1 MNKKT
6 NIFLLTIIFS
16 FLLSN
21 IWAQYDSQIIEE
33 EDNLKILFDSLY
45 YSTNDS
51 TKIAINN
58 EILDIFEYILYI
70 DASFD
75 YPFDSLTRI
84 GKIKS
89 KDGLLRIYNWN
100 IAFNNNT
107 NQYFGFIQYN
117 NKPKEEFVI
126 YPLIDKSDSIDFPEK
141 QSLDNEN
148 WYGAL
153 YYEIIESKSKY
164 RNYYTLL
171 GWDGYSEQITRKVI
185 DVLYFS
191 MSGKP
196 HFGANIFHVY
206 RDEKLKSRKIKK
218 KRIIFNY
225 SGRATMMLRYDK
237 KSKMIYFDHL
247 APRNSY
253 FKDNYQYYGPD
264 MSFDAL
270 FLRKGNWIQE
280 KNIDIR
286 TSKSKIEIKKWEYK
300 PEEDIIKH
308 KTKKE

>member
-1 MNKKT
+1 MSKLNT
-6 NIFLLTIIFS
+6 HILTT
-16 FLLSN
+16 LLSLLSLN
-21 IWAQYDSQIIEE
+21 TIAQYDMQITEE
-33 EDNLKILFDSLY
+33 EDNLIILFDSLY

-51 TKIAINN
+51 IKIEINK

-70 DASFD
+70 DASFN

-89 KDGLLRIYNWN
+89 DDGLLRIYNWN
-100 IAFNNNT
+100 IAFNDNT
-107 NQYFGFIQYN
+107 NQYFGYIQYY
-117 NKPKEEFVI
+117 NKSKNEYLI

-171 GWDGYSEQITRKVI
+171 GWDGYNEHITRKVI
-185 DVLYFS
+185 EVLYFS

-196 HFGANIFHVY
+196 HFGANIFHMY
-206 RDEKLKSRKIKK
+206 KDEKLRSRKVKK
-218 KRIIFNY
+218 KRVVFSY
-225 SGRATMMLRYDK
+225 SGRVTMMLRYDK

-247 APRNSY
+247 MPRDSY
-253 FKDNYQYYGPD
+253 FTGNYQYYGPD
-264 MSFDAL
+264 MSFDVL
-270 FLRKGNWIQE
+270 YLRKGNWIHE
-280 KNIDIR
+280 KDIDIR
-286 TSKSKIEIKKWEYK
+286 NSKPKTNNKKWKYK
-300 PEEDIIKH
+300 PEEDIIKS
-308 KTKKE
+308 KPKQK